1 MAHPQAR
8 ARTRNRGWLVRRM
21 LLGADVAGLATAFFA
36 AELIAS
42 YLDLPIDMR
51 REGMLFLVTL
61 PVWVLVA
68 KLYGLYDRDEE
79 RTHHSTVDEFAGV
92 FHLLTVGAWLLV
104 ACTWAFGVH
113 GSPLKKAV
121 IFWACGVVI
130 VPTLRTAARSVARKL
145 PLYVQNTLVVGAG
158 TVGQLVARKLVQHPE
173 YGLRLVGFVDSN
185 PRERRPEVSD
195 LPVLGAAT
203 DLAALVEEF
212 GIERVFVAFAGDSN
226 EELLAAVRSLAELN
240 VQVDIV
246 PRLFELVNPNVDLRV
261 VEGLSLVGLPPA
273 KLSRSSRFLKRAL
286 DVAGAAIGLLLAAPL
301 FAYAVWRIKR
311 ESPGP
316 VFFRQERVGLEM
328 RRFTMLK
335 FRTMRTDVDQ
345 SRHEEYIRATMDP
358 AAAPGENGL
367 YKLERAA
374 EVTRFGRW
382 LRKTSLDDVPQLINV
397 LRGDMSLVGPRPCI
411 PYEVEYFE
419 PHHFERF
426 LIRPGLTG
434 LWQVQA
440 RAKST
445 FGEAL
450 EMDVAYVRGWS
461 LGLDLALLCRTP
473 AQLIRPATTA

>member
-1 MAHPQAR
+1 
-8 ARTRNRGWLVRRM
+8 M
-21 LLGADVAGLATAFFA
+21 LLAADLSGLAIAFLA
-36 AELIAS
+36 AELLAS
-42 YLDLPIDMR
+42 YLRLPIDLR
-51 REGMLFLVTL
+51 REGLLFILTL
-61 PVWVLVA
+61 PAWVLVA

-92 FHLLTVGAWLLV
+92 FHLLTVCAWLLV

-121 IFWACGVVI
+121 IFWACAAAI
-130 VPTLRTAARSVARKL
+130 VPTARSAARSLARKR
-145 PLYVQNTLVVGAG
+145 PRYVQNTIVVGAG
-158 TVGQLVARKLVQHPE
+158 TVGQLVARKLIQHPE

-185 PRERRPEVSD
+185 PRERRPEVRG
-195 LPVLGAAT
+195 LPILGCAA
-203 DLAALVEEF
+203 DLASLVEAH
-212 GIERVFVAFAGDSN
+212 GVERVFVAFAGDSN

-246 PRLFELVNPNVDLRV
+246 PRLFEVVNPNVDLRV
-261 VEGLSLVGLPPA
+261 VEGMPLIGLPPA
-273 KLSRSSRFLKRAL
+273 KLSRSSRFLKRTL
-286 DVAGAAIGLLLAAPL
+286 DVAGASLGLILTGPL

-316 VFFRQERVGLEM
+316 VLFRQERVGFEM

-335 FRTMRTDVDQ
+335 FRTMRVDADQ
-345 SRHEEYIRATMDP
+345 SRHEEYIRSTMD
-358 AAAPGENGL
+358 AGAAPGANGL
-367 YKLERAA
+367 YKLERAS

-382 LRKTSLDDVPQLINV
+382 LRKTSLDEVPQLINV

-411 PYEVEYFE
+411 PYELEYFE

-440 RAKST
+440 RARST